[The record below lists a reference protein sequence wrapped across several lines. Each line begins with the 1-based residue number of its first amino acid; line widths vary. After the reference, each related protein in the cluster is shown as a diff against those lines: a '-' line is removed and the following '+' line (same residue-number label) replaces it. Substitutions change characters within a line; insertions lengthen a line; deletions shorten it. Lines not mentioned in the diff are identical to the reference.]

1 MKNGTDFNGTSF
13 LDAGHL
19 KYLYMSPQGRINRQR
34 IWIGGLLLG
43 LAMIPILIV
52 SGILIGIGFFL
63 MASLLT
69 GLSAVIGVVI
79 YILAIIGVS
88 IADIMLYIKRA
99 HDRNRTGWY
108 ILLTM
113 IPFIGIIWSIEL
125 LFFKGTEGTNQYG
138 GDPRYLLTVQ
148 PPGDQP

>member
-52 SGILIGIGFFL
+52 SGILIGIGVFL
-63 MASLLT
+63 LASFWN
-69 GLSAVIGVVI
+69 SANARQPI
-79 YILAIIGVS
+79 S
-88 IADIMLYIKRA
+88 QP
-99 HDRNRTGWY
+99 RTN
-108 ILLTM
+108 
-113 IPFIGIIWSIEL
+113 
-125 LFFKGTEGTNQYG
+125 TNQVANSWPHSG
-138 GDPRYLLTVQ
+138 QVVGFFSSSRPCSDSSDGVNAGVISASTEKSSHAMS
-148 PPGDQP
+148 GISKMCFSKTS